1 MRSTALALALIFG
14 LAWTATPASGQSLI
28 KVEDLEAIGTGMG
41 APSGPFTLYSLKD
54 SRVVVG
60 MDDAERAD
68 SASTAW
74 DIGFRG
80 TTIIINGGTSGPGN
94 GAAALVS
101 SPFGEVTSV
110 PEASLFLTDGEN
122 ECPREDKYAICTGS
136 GNGWYSYGGSGVIDP
151 LPDQTII
158 VRLADGG
165 YAKMRIIRYQMSNE
179 DGSGPRLY
187 TFEYELLSG
196 K

>member
-1 MRSTALALALIFG
+1 MRFTAFVFAMLVG
-14 LAWTATPASGQSLI
+14 LGGMAISASGQSLI

-54 SRVVVG
+54 AHVVVG
-60 MDDAERAD
+60 MDEMQRAD
-68 SASTAW
+68 SNSTAW

-80 TTIIINGGTSGPGN
+80 TTIIVNGGTSGPGN
-94 GAAALVS
+94 GAVALVS
-101 SPFGEVTSV
+101 TPFSEVTDIPDEV
-110 PEASLFLTDGEN
+110 HFLTDGEN

-136 GNGWYSYGGSGVIDP
+136 GNGWYNYGGSGVIDP
-151 LPDQTII
+151 IPDQTFI
-158 VRLADGG
+158 VRMAEGG
-165 YAKMRIIRYQMSNE
+165 FAKMRIIRYQMSNE

-187 TFEYELLSG
+187 TFEYELLDA